1 MDSTDL
7 GGAERDRKV
16 EIDLNDGP
24 SVVTVITQVL
34 VSLAEMRT
42 ELQHLTKLAET
53 HGRERS
59 HMGERVGT
67 LERAVP
73 EKLTERLVT
82 LEKAVPEKLA
92 ERLGRLETRNGQ
104 LMLLG
109 SLLIVVWPMVW
120 GEIRRPDVAPSHV
133 RVVVPTRQGP

>member
-1 MDSTDL
+1 MDPVDS
-7 GGAERDRKV
+7 GCAERDRKV
-16 EIDLNDGP
+16 EIDLSDGP

-42 ELQHLTKLAET
+42 ELRHLTELAET
-53 HGRERS
+53 HGKERS

-73 EKLTERLVT
+73 EKLTERL
-82 LEKAVPEKLA
+82 
-92 ERLGRLETRNGQ
+92 GRLETRNGQ

-109 SLLIVVWPMVW
+109 SLLIMVWPVVW
-120 GEIRRPDVAPSHV
+120 GEIRRPEAAPSHV
-133 RVVVPTRQGP
+133 RVVVPTRQGQGP

>member
-1 MDSTDL
+1 MDPVDS
-7 GGAERDRKV
+7 GCAERDRKV
-16 EIDLNDGP
+16 EIDLSDGP

-42 ELQHLTKLAET
+42 ELRHLTELAET
-53 HGRERS
+53 HGKERS

-73 EKLTERLVT
+73 EKLTERLGT
-82 LEKAVPEKLA
+82 LERVVPGKLT
-92 ERLGRLETRNGQ
+92 ERLGRLESLSGQ

-109 SLLIVVWPMVW
+109 SLAIVLWPMIW
-120 GEIRRPDVAPSHV
+120 GEIRRPEAAPSHV

>member
-1 MDSTDL
+1 M
-7 GGAERDRKV
+7 
-16 EIDLNDGP
+16 EIDFGDGP

-34 VSLAEMRT
+34 VSVAEMRT

-73 EKLTERLVT
+73 EKLTERLGT
-82 LEKAVPEKLA
+82 LERVVPGKLT
-92 ERLGRLETRNGQ
+92 ERLGRLESLSGQ

-109 SLLIVVWPMVW
+109 SLAIVLWPMIW
-120 GEIRRPDVAPSHV
+120 GEIRRPDMAPSHV
-133 RVVVPTRQGP
+133 RVVVPTRQGQGP

>member
-16 EIDLNDGP
+16 EIDLSDGP
-24 SVVTVITQVL
+24 NVVTVITQVL

-42 ELQHLTKLAET
+42 ELRHLTELAET

-73 EKLTERLVT
+73 EKLTERL
-82 LEKAVPEKLA
+82 
-92 ERLGRLETRNGQ
+92 GRLETRSGQ

-109 SLLIVVWPMVW
+109 SLSIVLWPMIW

>member
-1 MDSTDL
+1 MDSTDP
-7 GGAERDRKV
+7 GGAERDRNV
-16 EIDLNDGP
+16 EVDFSDGP

-73 EKLTERLVT
+73 EKLTERL
-82 LEKAVPEKLA
+82 
-92 ERLGRLETRNGQ
+92 GRLETRNGQ

-109 SLLIVVWPMVW
+109 SLLIVLWPMIW

>member
-1 MDSTDL
+1 MDSTDP

-16 EIDLNDGP
+16 EVDFSDGP

-42 ELQHLTKLAET
+42 ELQHLRHLAES

-73 EKLTERLVT
+73 EKLTERL
-82 LEKAVPEKLA
+82 
-92 ERLGRLETRNGQ
+92 GRLETRNGQ

-109 SLLIVVWPMVW
+109 SLLIVLWPMIW
-120 GEIRRPDVAPSHV
+120 GEIRRPEVAPSHV

>member
-1 MDSTDL
+1 MTITPEGVSTV
-7 GGAERDRKV
+7 A
-16 EIDLNDGP
+16 
-24 SVVTVITQVL
+24 VILLAGSETLSLLPIVK
-34 VSLAEMRT
+34 SNLAEMRT

-73 EKLTERLVT
+73 EKLTERLS
-82 LEKAVPEKLA
+82 
-92 ERLGRLETRNGQ
+92 RLETRIGQ
-104 LMLLG
+104 FMVLG
-109 SLLIVVWPMVW
+109 SLLTVLWPVILA
-120 GEIRRPDVAPSHV
+120 EIRRPEAAPSHV

>member
-16 EIDLNDGP
+16 EIDFSDGP

-34 VSLAEMRT
+34 VNLAEMRT
-42 ELQHLTKLAET
+42 ELQHLTKLAEM

-73 EKLTERLVT
+73 EKLTERL
-82 LEKAVPEKLA
+82 
-92 ERLGRLETRNGQ
+92 GRLETRIGQ
-104 LMLLG
+104 FMVVG
-109 SLLIVVWPMVW
+109 SLLIMVWPVVW

>member
-1 MDSTDL
+1 MEVDL
-7 GGAERDRKV
+7 S
-16 EIDLNDGP
+16 DGP
-24 SVVTVITQVL
+24 NVVTVITQVL

-73 EKLTERLVT
+73 EKLTERLS
-82 LEKAVPEKLA
+82 
-92 ERLGRLETRNGQ
+92 RLETRIGQ

-109 SLLIVVWPMVW
+109 SVLAVLWPMIW
-120 GEIRRPDVAPSHV
+120 AEIRRPEVAPSHV
-133 RVVVPTRQGP
+133 RVVVPTRQGMP

>member
-1 MDSTDL
+1 M
-7 GGAERDRKV
+7 
-16 EIDLNDGP
+16 EIDLSDGS

-67 LERAVP
+67 LEKAVP
-73 EKLTERLVT
+73 EKLTERL
-82 LEKAVPEKLA
+82 
-92 ERLGRLETRNGQ
+92 GRLETRSGQ

-109 SLLIVVWPMVW
+109 SLLIVLWPMIW
-120 GEIRRPDVAPSHV
+120 GEIRRPDTAPSHV

>member
-1 MDSTDL
+1 
-7 GGAERDRKV
+7 V
-16 EIDLNDGP
+16 EIELSDGS

-42 ELQHLTKLAET
+42 ELRHLTELAET

-73 EKLTERLVT
+73 EKLTERL
-82 LEKAVPEKLA
+82 
-92 ERLGRLETRNGQ
+92 GRLETRSGQ

-109 SLLIVVWPMVW
+109 SLSIVLWPMIW

>member
-1 MDSTDL
+1 MDSTDP
-7 GGAERDRKV
+7 GGAERDRNV
-16 EIDLNDGP
+16 EVDFSDGP

-73 EKLTERLVT
+73 EKLTERL
-82 LEKAVPEKLA
+82 
-92 ERLGRLETRNGQ
+92 GRLETRNGQ

-109 SLLIVVWPMVW
+109 SLLIVLWPMIW
-120 GEIRRPDVAPSHV
+120 GEIRRPEVAPSHV

>member
-1 MDSTDL
+1 MDSVDP

-16 EIDLNDGP
+16 EIDLSDGS

-67 LERAVP
+67 LEKAVP
-73 EKLTERLVT
+73 EKLT
-82 LEKAVPEKLA
+82 

-109 SLLIVVWPMVW
+109 SLLIVLWPMIW

>member
-1 MDSTDL
+1 MEVDFS
-7 GGAERDRKV
+7 
-16 EIDLNDGP
+16 DGP

-73 EKLTERLVT
+73 EKLTERLS
-82 LEKAVPEKLA
+82 
-92 ERLGRLETRNGQ
+92 RLETRIGQ
-104 LMLLG
+104 FMVLG
-109 SLLIVVWPMVW
+109 SLLTVLWPVILA
-120 GEIRRPDVAPSHV
+120 EIRRPEAAPSHV

>member
-1 MDSTDL
+1 MDSADP

-16 EIDLNDGP
+16 EIDLSDGP

-73 EKLTERLVT
+73 EKL
-82 LEKAVPEKLA
+82 A
-92 ERLGRLETRNGQ
+92 ERLGRLETRIGQ
-104 LMLLG
+104 FMLLG
-109 SLLIVVWPMVW
+109 GLVAVLWPMVW
-120 GEIRRPDVAPSHV
+120 AEIRRPEVTPSHV

>member
-16 EIDLNDGP
+16 EIDLSDGS

-59 HMGERVGT
+59 HMGERLGT

-73 EKLTERLVT
+73 EKLT
-82 LEKAVPEKLA
+82 

>member
-1 MDSTDL
+1 M
-7 GGAERDRKV
+7 
-16 EIDLNDGP
+16 EIDLSDGP

-42 ELQHLTKLAET
+42 ELRHLTELAET
-53 HGRERS
+53 HGKERS

-82 LEKAVPEKLA
+82 LERAVPEELT
-92 ERLGRLETRNGQ
+92 ERLGRLEIRIGQ
-104 LMLLG
+104 LMVLG
-109 SLLIVVWPMVW
+109 SLLIMVWPVVW
-120 GEIRRPDVAPSHV
+120 GEISRPEVAPSHV

>member
-1 MDSTDL
+1 MDSTDP
-7 GGAERDRKV
+7 GGAERNRKV
-16 EIDLNDGP
+16 EIDLSDGP

-73 EKLTERLVT
+73 ERLT
-82 LEKAVPEKLA
+82 
-92 ERLGRLETRNGQ
+92 ERLGRLETRSGQ

-109 SLLIVVWPMVW
+109 SLVILLWPVVW
-120 GEIRRPDVAPSHV
+120 GEIRRPEAAPSHV

>member
-1 MDSTDL
+1 
-7 GGAERDRKV
+7 
-16 EIDLNDGP
+16 
-24 SVVTVITQVL
+24 L

-73 EKLTERLVT
+73 ERLT
-82 LEKAVPEKLA
+82 
-92 ERLGRLETRNGQ
+92 ERLGRLETRSGQ

-109 SLLIVVWPMVW
+109 SLVILLWPVVW
-120 GEIRRPDVAPSHV
+120 GEIRRPEAAPSHV